1 MLEATIVLEILVPQA
16 GRSCIIGVLLLFQFH
31 PDFCPGKS
39 GQSALDLLRKR
50 LSVQAR
56 ALRDGR
62 WQLIPAE
69 QLVSGD
75 VIHLRFGRPCFR
87 GRSPVRRRCRGR

>member
-1 MLEATIVLEILVPQA
+1 MLEATIVLEVLVHKLDEA
-16 GRSCIIGVLLLFQFH
+16 IIIGVLLLFNSVLSFVQEN
-31 PDFCPGKS
+31 
-39 GQSALDLLRKR
+39 QANRALALLRKR

-69 QLVSGD
+69 KLVPEAKNDQYALVTTIPASNA
-75 VIHLRFGRPCFR
+75 IL
-87 GRSPVRRRCRGR
+87 